1 MNWELPLRSR
11 RIASTWVANA
21 LNSRALAAAMIATW
35 RVPHVS
41 RSEKRFGERYRLRA
55 EIAKTLAEAEK
66 LKAETRSAEETWRKL
81 WRRPGHDVDRTCC

>member
-1 MNWELPLRSR
+1 MTG
-11 RIASTWVANA
+11 I
-21 LNSRALAAAMIATW
+21 
-35 RVPHVS
+35 
-41 RSEKRFGERYRLRA
+41 RFRLRA